1 MVRVRVTFSAALAN
15 VKERKLDVEAST
27 VGEVLNLLATKYGE
41 RFKEEFFNSGRT
53 PKRFINVYVNGKEI
67 RFLKGLD
74 TTLGPDD
81 DVTILPAVS
90 GG

>member
-1 MVRVRVTFSAALAN
+1 VVKVHVTFSAALAN
-15 VKERKLDVEAST
+15 VKERKLDMEAST

-41 RFKEEFFNSGRT
+41 RFKEEIFNSERT

-74 TTLGPDD
+74 TTLGSED
-81 DVTILPAVS
+81 DVLILPAVS